1 MAENIITHPVADNKL
16 LAPHKETQRITE
28 YTALGVSKIIVGI
41 ENPDRRE
48 ILQDKETGLN
58 YSRTA
63 VEAKEI
69 YCLKTQKHSPWFI
82 LDLETGQNGWYPGCE
97 IHGDTIPGHEVA
109 IRSKPSS
116 EAPVIKRLSNASVVI
131 LEIDTLDQEPYDKG
145 WYKILYDV
153 KGYIKQDE
161 LTNLRYTDPNRI

>member
-1 MAENIITHPVADNKL
+1 MVDNIITHPIADNKL
-16 LAPHKETQRITE
+16 VIEGKE
-28 YTALGVSKIIVGI
+28 YTGLGVSKIIVGV

-58 YSRTA
+58 YSRNA
-63 VEAKEI
+63 VEAEEV

-97 IHGDTIPGHEVA
+97 IHGDIVDGLEVA
-109 IRSKPSS
+109 IK
-116 EAPVIKRLSNASVVI
+116 EAPTDDSATLEHISKASVTI
-131 LEIDTLDQEPYDKG
+131 LEIDTVDQEPYDKG

-153 KGYIKQDE
+153 EGYIKKE
-161 LTNLRYTDPNRI
+161 FITNLRYADPNRI

>member
-16 LAPHKETQRITE
+16 LAPHKETQRVTE
-28 YTALGVSKIIVGI
+28 YTALGVSKIIVGV

-48 ILQDKETGLN
+48 ILQDLETGLN

-63 VEAKEI
+63 VEAVEL
-69 YCLKTQKHSPWFI
+69 YSLRTQRHSPWFI

-97 IHGDTIPGHEVA
+97 IHGDIGQNLVEIKA
-109 IRSKPSS
+109 APSDD
-116 EAPVIKRLSNASVVI
+116 AAVIKSISNASVVI
-131 LEIDTLDQEPYDKG
+131 LEIDTIDQEPYDKG

-153 KGYIKQDE
+153 EGYIKTE
-161 LTNLRYTDPNRI
+161 YLTNLRYTDPNGV

>member
-16 LAPHKETQRITE
+16 IIEQKE
-28 YTALGVSKIIVGI
+28 YTGLGVSKIILGV

-48 ILQDKETGLN
+48 ILQDKVTGLN

-63 VEAKEI
+63 VEAKEL
-69 YCLKTQKHSPWFI
+69 YCLQTQRHSPWFI

-97 IHGDTIPGHEVA
+97 IHGDTISGHEVE
-109 IRSKPSS
+109 IRSEPRGD
-116 EAPVIKRLSNASVVI
+116 APIIKRLSNASVVI

-153 KGYIKQDE
+153 EGYIKQDE
-161 LTNLRYTDPNRI
+161 LINLRYTDPNRI